1 MTKRR
6 IFEPDFKVEV
16 VLKDLTGAKS
26 RAELCR
32 EHQLKS
38 QMISRWK
45 SEFLERAPIVFE
57 TKRSRDKSQE
67 RTAELERM
75 VGWLTMELEAAKK
88 PRTS

>member
-6 IFEPDFKVEV
+6 TFEPDFKVEV

-45 SEFLERAPIVFE
+45 SEFLERAPMVFE

-75 VGWLTMELEAAKK
+75 VGRLTMELEAAKK

>member
-6 IFEPDFKVEV
+6 TFEPDFKVEV

-45 SEFLERAPIVFE
+45 SEFLERAPMVFE

-67 RTAELERM
+67 RTAELERI
-75 VGWLTMELEAAKK
+75 VGRLTMELEAAKK